1 MFVLQ
6 QALPPPLVPVV
17 ITETA
22 IEMATE
28 TRTVTHTHHETVAP
42 SVNVMSPSSTRRVA
56 SPTPNIMTSSSTT
69 HIPRTTS
76 VEVVV
81 EQEVLEPEEVET
93 TMTMMRSRRRA
104 PTGKRWFGGW

>member
-1 MFVLQ
+1 
-6 QALPPPLVPVV
+6 
-17 ITETA
+17 
-22 IEMATE
+22 MATE
-28 TRTVTHTHHETVAP
+28 TRTVTHTLHETVKSTA
-42 SVNVMSPSSTRRVA
+42 NVMSPSSTRRVA

-81 EQEVLEPEEVET
+81 EEEVIEPEEVET
-93 TMTMMRSRRRA
+93 TVTMMRGRKRP